1 MLDPKFE
8 KLLHSLKQARD
19 IDDLAKISMKNIDSE
34 DYSEP
39 QFANNAQVQSAF
51 MQVAPSLLSANFL
64 YLAQEIESVVKG
76 GCDLL
81 HIDVMDGHFV
91 PNMTLGPCVLEGI
104 KDISEIPLDIHFMVE
119 DADFFVDLY
128 ASLAPRYMSVHI
140 ESEKHLHRL
149 IQKIRSYGISPAIA
163 LNPHTPLDG
172 LKYILTDI
180 DMVLIMSVNPGF
192 GGQQFI
198 PNMIE
203 KIADLKDMILMR
215 NPQCLI
221 EVDGGINDTNI
232 HALKNVGVDIAVAG
246 NYIFKQKDRKLAI
259 QKLKV

>member
-64 YLAQEIESVVKG
+64 YLAQEIESV
-76 GCDLL
+76 
-81 HIDVMDGHFV
+81 DVMDGYFV

-128 ASLAPRYMSVHI
+128 APLAPRYMSVHI

-259 QKLKV
+259 KSLKI